1 MNKTSEGITSQ
12 KILFDSW
19 TTCNE
24 SFVSIYNQIM
34 AITDTN
40 GIDARIAPK
49 NVLRLDTS
57 EIKAISMADIS
68 IFIKLYIII
77 MVNPVLLIVVH

>member
-1 MNKTSEGITSQ
+1 MKIGKVINKTNEGITSQ
-12 KILFDSW
+12 KMLFDSW

-49 NVLRLDTS
+49 NVLRLETS
-57 EIKAISMADIS
+57 EINAISMAEIS
-68 IFIKLYIII
+68 IFIIL
-77 MVNPVLLIVVH
+77 